1 MDPISLIVSALSA
14 GAVAALK
21 DTAGT
26 AVKDGYLGLKALV
39 LRHFHGNTEAQS
51 QLAAVER
58 TPAGTGANGAL
69 KQHLEDAGAG
79 RDEELLRKAHDLL
92 AQLDP
97 KGAQAGKYN
106 VTVSGGK
113 GVVIGDAAS
122 VTMNFND

>member
-14 GAVAALK
+14 GAIAALK

-26 AVKDGYLGLKALV
+26 AVKDGYAGLKALV
-39 LRHFHGNTEAQS
+39 LRRFHGNSDAQS

-58 TPAGTGANGAL
+58 APVVTGSNTTL
-69 KQHLEDAGAG
+69 KQHLEAAGAG
-79 RDEELLRKAHDLL
+79 HDEELLRKAHDLL

-106 VTVSGGK
+106 VAVSGGK

-122 VTMNFND
+122 VTMSFND